1 MRDVYQIRRVIWQGD
16 RFYSSLSGDQIRYP
30 EFFIEHVNT
39 GCIMTMEEYNR
50 IRKGQIEEDFV
61 DPYPDKNAFMNN
73 YVRDGLEEIYD
84 DFSDSLDYMT
94 REDIIGKDAA
104 DGRIWKVVGGELVAV
119 DDKK

>member
-1 MRDVYQIRRVIWQGD
+1 
-16 RFYSSLSGDQIRYP
+16 
-30 EFFIEHVNT
+30 
-39 GCIMTMEEYNR
+39 MTMVVYNR
-50 IRKGQIEEDFV
+50 IRKGQIEEAFV
-61 DPYPDKNAFMNN
+61 DPFPDKNAFMIN
-73 YVRDGLEEIYD
+73 YVKDGLEEIYD